1 MMTTMMRIIKDLQ
14 SVGAGITSL
23 ADLAEI
29 GMELILKI
37 RNGGKDEQ
45 NQDV

>member
-1 MMTTMMRIIKDLQ
+1 MMLMRIIKDLQ

-29 GMELILKI
+29 GMELIEKI
-37 RNGGKDEQ
+37 KNGGKDEQ

>member
-1 MMTTMMRIIKDLQ
+1 MMLMRIIKDLQ

-29 GMELILKI
+29 GMELIWKI
-37 RNGGKDEQ
+37 KNGGKDEQ